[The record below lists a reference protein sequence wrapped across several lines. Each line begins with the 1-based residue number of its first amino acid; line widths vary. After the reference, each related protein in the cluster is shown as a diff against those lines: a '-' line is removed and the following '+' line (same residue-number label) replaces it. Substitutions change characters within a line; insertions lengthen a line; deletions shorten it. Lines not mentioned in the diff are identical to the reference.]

1 MNATALAL
9 AGDAPALAAIHA
21 AAFPP
26 GLAWSEAD
34 IAELLSMPGCFALRQ
49 GGDAFIMCR
58 VAADEAEVLTVAT
71 RPDARRRGLARGLL
85 DAAFAACRARA
96 ADVLFLEVGA
106 VNPVA
111 QSLYTGLGFTEI
123 ARRPRYYPD
132 GTDAIVMRLRLS

>member
-1 MNATALAL
+1 MNATVLAL

-26 GLAWSEAD
+26 GLAWGEAD

-85 DAAFAACRARA
+85 DAAFAVCRARA
-96 ADVLFLEVGA
+96 ADALFLEVGA
-106 VNPVA
+106 VNPAA
-111 QSLYTGLGFTEI
+111 QALYAGLGFTAI

-132 GTDAIVMRLRLS
+132 GTDAIVMRFRLS